1 MIASPQIFRS
11 IRAPRVTLRGTL
23 PVTLQL
29 ENKRQFIGKLY
40 RLSMTGGLV
49 ELVPYVDERSKVL
62 MSLELGAGLLQA
74 KAEMLFPL
82 RGGMGY
88 FQPFRLTGF
97 PAGMRQRLE
106 VQIAGLLKQ
115 SVGPNHAVE
124 MPAEKSL
131 LDSL

>member
-1 MIASPQIFRS
+1 MTATPQIFRS

-40 RLSMTGGLV
+40 RLSITGGLV

-62 MSLELGAGLLQA
+62 MSFDLGGLLQA

-88 FQPFRLTGF
+88 FQPFRLIGF
-97 PAGMRQRLE
+97 PAGVRQKLE
-106 VQIAGLLKQ
+106 AQIAGLLKQ
-115 SVGPNHAVE
+115 SVGPNHTLGSS
-124 MPAEKSL
+124 AEKFF